1 MRLRF
6 APTCLKKHTLG
17 SNRHLA
23 RGRLFTIHN
32 QKLLIKSA
40 KTEDDLF
47 VIGKLFE
54 ANAASLLVYLA
65 DQDFAADLSG
75 LPDR

>member
-1 MRLRF
+1 M
-6 APTCLKKHTLG
+6 
-17 SNRHLA
+17 
-23 RGRLFTIHN
+23 FTIHN